1 MTFNKLGIKIRR
13 YNNSVVEGLTFF
25 IKAHDFVWKNN
36 FKWLLL
42 VSGFSFL
49 ILFSFTIK
57 LIIGG
62 VEQSQP
68 FVTQWLI
75 FHGKGYLNIPVS
87 QMKSG
92 IDAGFWLLEKAIKA
106 NKDSIFTTLF
116 LIIGTPYFSFISAK
130 VAKLLGRKSSPF
142 SFKQLWKEIKRGL
155 KISIRNSVKQFF
167 LILVIT
173 GFSFVPVVGI
183 FAPLFTFIV
192 QAYYNG
198 ILMTDYTLERN
209 SYDVKESKLYYKQHK
224 PLLFSIGLGFMF
236 LLLIPVIGWFLAPTY
251 ALVAS
256 ALFFL
261 KNENRDA
268 AEVLG

>member
-1 MTFNKLGIKIRR
+1 MAFNNLRIKIGR
-13 YNNSVVEGLTFF
+13 YNKNVVEGLTFF

-42 VSGFSFL
+42 ISGLSFL
-49 ILFSFTIK
+49 VLFSLTIK

-62 VEQSQP
+62 VEESQE
-68 FVTQWLI
+68 FVTHWLL
-75 FHGKGYLNIPVS
+75 FHGKGYLNIPIT

-106 NKDSIFTTLF
+106 NKDSLFTGLF

-130 VAKLLGRKSSPF
+130 VATILGRKSIQF

-155 KISIRNSVKQFF
+155 KLSIQNSVKQFF
-167 LILVIT
+167 LILLIT
-173 GFSFVPVVGI
+173 GFSFIPILGI
-183 FAPLFTFIV
+183 FAPLLTFVV

-209 SYDVKESKLYYKQHK
+209 NYDVKESKVYYQQNK
-224 PLLFSIGLGFMF
+224 PLLFANGLGFMF

-261 KNENRDA
+261 KHESLDA
-268 AEVLG
+268 PEVLG

>member
-1 MTFNKLGIKIRR
+1 MAFNKLGIKIRR
-13 YNNSVVEGLTFF
+13 YNKSVVEGLTFF

-42 VSGFSFL
+42 VSGCSFL
-49 ILFSFTIK
+49 VLFSLSIK

-68 FVTQWLI
+68 FVTHWLI
-75 FHGKGYLNIPVS
+75 VHGKGYLNIPIT
-87 QMKSG
+87 QLKSG

-106 NKDSIFTTLF
+106 NKDSLFTVLF
-116 LIIGTPYFSFISAK
+116 LIIGTPYFSYISSK
-130 VAKLLGRKSSPF
+130 VALLLGKKNSSF
-142 SFKQLWKEIKRGL
+142 TFKQLWKEIKRGL
-155 KISIRNSVKQFF
+155 KLSIRNSVKQFF

-173 GFSFVPVVGI
+173 GFSFIPIIGI
-183 FAPLFTFIV
+183 FSPLLTFIV

-209 SYDVKESKLYYKQHK
+209 SYDVKESKRYYKEHK
-224 PLLFSIGLGFMF
+224 PYLFSIGLGFMF

-256 ALFFL
+256 ALFFV
-261 KNENRDA
+261 KNENRNA